1 MKEQKYTFMKQ
12 RRLRLND
19 EHCHTMDGDGKRILL
34 IMSKGGCGDIPFE
47 VSVLLPLIIMTIDD
61 KDVKIESK

>member
-1 MKEQKYTFMKQ
+1 MKEQKYTFMIQ

-47 VSVLLPLIIMTIDD
+47 VSVLLHAVDNNDD